1 VKSLE
6 GLFLSPWLWGSSPQ
20 DRRGRVSME
29 SADGIEELVVIR
41 HARIDFFA
49 TLVAE
54 GDGRWTVRGKAKF
67 HDGQVM
73 AFYHAPGNHDI
84 LRKRLL
90 QIAKAIADF
99 YDTTYL
105 TQKFEKTLWFW
116 DTCVEARGEWC
127 NRN

>member
-1 VKSLE
+1 
-6 GLFLSPWLWGSSPQ
+6 
-20 DRRGRVSME
+20 ME
-29 SADGIEELVVIR
+29 SADGIKELVVIR

-49 TLVAE
+49 ALVTE
-54 GDGRWTVRGKAKF
+54 GDGKWTVRGKAKF

-73 AFYHAPGNHDI
+73 AFYHAPGSHDI

-116 DTCVEARGEWC
+116 DSSVMVDGAWC
-127 NRN
+127 NCN